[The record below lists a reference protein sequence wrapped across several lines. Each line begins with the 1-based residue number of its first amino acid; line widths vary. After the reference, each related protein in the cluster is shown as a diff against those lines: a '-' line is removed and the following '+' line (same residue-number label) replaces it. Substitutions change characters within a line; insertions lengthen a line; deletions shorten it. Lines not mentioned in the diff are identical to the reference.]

1 MAQKLIQTQ
10 EQKLTQQMRLSQQQ
24 MLQVHLLEMPLTE
37 LEENINAELDDNP
50 ALEKDDSAMG
60 LTDNEG
66 EDGYSENEDGDDF
79 DTINER
85 EERQDALDAALE
97 NIGKDDIMP
106 QTPYANNHDN
116 ADYEETVYGDT
127 TSFYDKLKE
136 QMDMLTL
143 TEKEYAVME
152 YLIGSLDDDGL
163 LRKDLN
169 TISWCDKS
177 KRKIKCRI

>member
-10 EQKLTQQMRLSQQQ
+10 EQKLTQQMKLSQQQ

-85 EERQDALDAALE
+85 EEIGNKTYE
-97 NIGKDDIMP
+97 NHH
-106 QTPYANNHDN
+106 Q
-116 ADYEETVYGDT
+116 
-127 TSFYDKLKE
+127 
-136 QMDMLTL
+136 
-143 TEKEYAVME
+143 
-152 YLIGSLDDDGL
+152 
-163 LRKDLN
+163 
-169 TISWCDKS
+169 
-177 KRKIKCRI
+177 KILP